1 VGEIR
6 PLGESETFPLD
17 DVFVELTV
25 VEEIHRPSAR
35 DEMYGLMDAAL
46 RRQRAV
52 FPDADGNDE
61 AAELPPAPGERPAQK
76 ELRVVKPE
84 ELLKPGVRAIVSGA
98 PGCGKTTLLR
108 WLANQTLKADS
119 RLPIFIELKLVKET
133 AFDGDKTLE
142 DVLYDAVGVQ
152 FLNAGGRLSDAAC
165 TAFRFHLNEKLR
177 TGEVAIFL
185 DGLDEIRERKIFDP
199 LRAATEAFLASAAK
213 DAGLVVSTRPYA
225 VAKGFASGLEEME
238 IAPLDAKQIEA
249 FLTRYFGDH
258 ADATARLRERLQR
271 ERPLADLARIPFLL
285 GAMAGLFAR
294 GGGTATERL
303 TLYGE
308 IVRNLAGTL
317 DKEKGVE
324 RFRVDDPDG
333 ETKREFLEEFACARL
348 FDVQEAD
355 VARRLMF
362 TGEDLKKFARRHCA
376 ARSYLATVNPN
387 LLAADATATPL
398 LREAGTDAYAFAHLT
413 LQEYLAAVGLMRR
426 ADAKETLC
434 KAIFNPTLAAM
445 EVLPMAL
452 GLAERPDELY
462 AALEELPESLDFV
475 NLRVRARGLDYVG
488 ATLPPARI
496 DALAERFMQFLH
508 QKIAEE
514 SPYRDAVMKSF
525 FNAARRAQRALTDRL
540 LAALRDT
547 NWYVRLY
554 AAQALGRLGAGT
566 PDVVSGLLAALRDDD
581 GGVRQRAAEALV
593 KLGAGT
599 PDVTGGLLAA
609 LRDHDENVRQEAA
622 EALGRLGA
630 ASPDVTAGLLA
641 ALRDDDEDVRRKAA
655 QALGQLGAATPD
667 VIAGLLA
674 ALRDDD
680 QFVRRNA
687 AQALGKLGAASPDVT
702 GGLLAAL
709 RDTNQVVRQ
718 EAALALG
725 RLGAASPDVTGG
737 LLAAMRDDD
746 EYVQYYAAQALGRL
760 GAASPDVTAGL
771 LAALRDDDE
780 EWVRQDA
787 AQALGRLGAASPNVT
802 GGLLAALRD
811 DDEDV
816 RYYAAQALGW
826 LGAASP
832 DVTGGL
838 LAALRDDDWNVR
850 QEAALALG
858 WLGAATPDVT
868 GGLLA
873 ALRDKDWE
881 VRRYAAQALGR
892 LGAAS
897 SDVTAGL
904 LAALRD
910 KDSAVRREAAQ
921 ALGRLGAATPD
932 VTGGLLAALRDKDW
946 EVRRYAAE
954 ALGQLGAAT
963 PDAVSGLLA
972 ALRDTDQG
980 VRLYA
985 AQALG
990 RLGAA
995 TPDVTAFWI
1004 AALRDDNSG
1013 VRWKAAQ
1020 TLGRLGA
1027 ASPDVTGGL
1036 LAALRD
1042 DKDEW
1047 VRRKAAQALERITE
1061 QSPTVFLDG
1070 LGLALK
1076 GDDFN
1081 ARHIPARIIGY
1092 YTDDPEILRTLAHL
1106 ASAGPTDELRTIA
1119 RDSVARYTRKL
1130 ILFGKE
1136 FQAVELRED
1145 VARAMSLEETRG
1157 FMAHEFRSALI
1168 PVAGYAKMLGDAFR
1182 EADIHNDKITRYIER
1197 IIAQSQSALA
1207 LVNQYVDF
1215 SRPLVPK
1222 LENVNVSALLQ
1233 ELLHEMHPDW
1243 ERNGITISSDIPE
1256 TVLAMADRPML
1267 AQALRNILRNALEAM
1282 ERNAPDA
1289 PKIVCVSVRRR
1300 EERVILSIK
1309 DSGPGVKTEH
1319 LARLFDLGFTT
1330 KLDRQGSG
1338 VGLALVRR
1346 LIREGSRGDISIENN
1361 LEGAGATATISLA
1374 VAEEKRNG
1382 A

>member
-6 PLGESETFPLD
+6 LLGESETFPLD

-52 FPDADGNDE
+52 FRNARANDD

-84 ELLKPGVRAIVSGA
+84 ELLKPGVRAIVAGA

-108 WLANQTLKADS
+108 WLANRTLKADS
-119 RLPIFIELKLVKET
+119 RLPIFIELKFLKET

-142 DVLYDAVGVQ
+142 DVLYDAVRVQ
-152 FLNAGGRLSDAAC
+152 FLKAGGRLSDAAC

-213 DAGLVVSTRPYA
+213 DATLVVSTRPYA
-225 VAKGFASGLEEME
+225 VAKGFANGLEEME
-238 IAPLDAKQIEA
+238 IAPLDAGQIEA

-258 ADATARLRERLQR
+258 ADATARLRERLKR
-271 ERPLADLARIPFLL
+271 ERPLADLARVPFLL

-308 IVRNLAGTL
+308 IVRDLAGTL
-317 DKEKGVE
+317 DKEKGVK
-324 RFRVDDPDG
+324 RFQVEDPKG
-333 ETKREFLEEFACARL
+333 AIKLRFLTEFACARL
-348 FDVQEAD
+348 FDAGETD
-355 VARRLMF
+355 VARRLIF
-362 TGEDLKKFARRHCA
+362 RSEDLMRFATSHCERHKHLEKVNA
-376 ARSYLATVNPN
+376 DDLA
-387 LLAADATATPL
+387 LDATATPL
-398 LREAGTDAYAFAHLT
+398 LREVGTDAYAFAHLT
-413 LQEYLAAVGLMRR
+413 LQEYLAAVGLTRR
-426 ADAKETLC
+426 DDAKETLC
-434 KAIFNPTLAAM
+434 RAVFNPTLAAM

-462 AALEELPESLDFV
+462 AALDALPESLDFV
-475 NLRVRARGLDYVG
+475 NLRVRARGLAYAGDGLAQVAVDG
-488 ATLPPARI
+488 
-496 DALAERFMQFLH
+496 LAERFMQFFHLG
-508 QKIAEE
+508 IVEE
-514 SPYRDAVMKSF
+514 TLYRYAVMKSF
-525 FNAARRAQRALTDRL
+525 FNAAGRAQRALTDRL
-540 LAALRDT
+540 LAALRDGDSG
-547 NWYVRLY
+547 VRQE
-554 AAQALGRLGAGT
+554 AAEALGRLGAAA
-566 PDVVSGLLAALRDDD
+566 PDVIAGLLAALRDDKEKW
-581 GGVRQRAAEALV
+581 VRREAAQALRQ
-593 KLGAGT
+593 LGAAT

-609 LRDHDENVRQEAA
+609 LRNDDKYMRQEAA
-622 EALGRLGA
+622 LALGKLGA

-641 ALRDDDEDVRRKAA
+641 ALRDKNWDVR
-655 QALGQLGAATPD
+655 QG
-667 VIAGLLA
+667 
-674 ALRDDD
+674 
-680 QFVRRNA
+680 
-687 AQALGKLGAASPDVT
+687 
-702 GGLLAAL
+702 
-709 RDTNQVVRQ
+709 
-718 EAALALG
+718 
-725 RLGAASPDVTGG
+725 
-737 LLAAMRDDD
+737 
-746 EYVQYYAAQALGRL
+746 AAQALGRL
-760 GAASPDVTAGL
+760 GAATPDVTAGL
-771 LAALRDDDE
+771 LAALRDDKE
-780 EWVRQDA
+780 KWVRQNA
-787 AQALGRLGAASPNVT
+787 AQALV
-802 GGLLAALRD
+802 
-811 DDEDV
+811 
-816 RYYAAQALGW
+816 Q

-838 LAALRDDDWNVR
+838 LAALRDDDEYVRRKAAQALVQLGAASPDVTGGLLTALRDDDEYVRQEAVLALVQLGAASPDVTGGLLAALRDDDKYVR
-850 QEAALALG
+850 QEAALALGKLGAASPDVTAGLLAALRDTDQYVRLYAAQALVQLGAASPDVTGGLLAALRDDKEKWVRRKAAQALGQLGAASPDVTGGLLAALRDDEDEQVRWIAAHALVRLGATSPDVTKKFLAALRDRNSDVRREAAEALGRLGAATPDVTGGLLAALRDNNEDVRQEAAQALG

-873 ALRDKDWE
+873 ALRDNNED
-881 VRRYAAQALGR
+881 VRQ
-892 LGAAS
+892 
-897 SDVTAGL
+897 
-904 LAALRD
+904 
-910 KDSAVRREAAQ
+910 EAAQ
-921 ALGRLGAATPD
+921 ALG
-932 VTGGLLAALRDKDW
+932 W
-946 EVRRYAAE
+946 
-954 ALGQLGAAT
+954 
-963 PDAVSGLLA
+963 
-972 ALRDTDQG
+972 
-980 VRLYA
+980 
-985 AQALG
+985 
-990 RLGAA
+990 LGAA
-995 TPDVTAFWI
+995 TPDVTAE
-1004 AALRDDNSG
+1004 
-1013 VRWKAAQ
+1013 
-1020 TLGRLGA
+1020 
-1027 ASPDVTGGL
+1027 L

-1042 DKDEW
+1042 DNW
-1047 VRRKAAQALERITE
+1047 YLRREAAQALERIAE
-1061 QSPTVFLDG
+1061 QSPTVFRDG
-1070 LGLALK
+1070 LRLALT

-1233 ELLHEMHPDW
+1233 ELLHEMHPDG

-1289 PKIVCVSVRRR
+1289 PKILCVSVRRR